1 MGHTSEIGVDPWVW
15 HTGSK
20 LDRLARAWVEGDS
33 GAWNSRWLDEGRL
46 IPWLPALS
54 ITWLEE
60 GWAQTGYEV
69 YSIHCPELERLSW
82 VAAKSRWILFRKW
95 GKVQSCCEALAWAQK
110 GMETIGP
117 FCTGIHACK
126 ACSQTIRHP
135 ETILPQ
141 FQSPS
146 HTALCLRWPCG
157 VLDLVG
163 RAIGSWF
170 GKRSSSATHS
180 SDRKACSWA
189 FDTSQQRCTIHDW
202 GGHWASYLF
211 DDPSWHTSSIRATL
225 CSERLW
231 FSLPP
236 RQLLGEIIQWASTC
250 VGTIDV
256 CREGSIAFEHYFA
269 ARASATVTGE
279 NEVCWLGS
287 PCLLTCDCGISR
299 ALVYYINVVLLGARD
314 HRPSHR
320 ESGGERCQLVSQ
332 DPGNRLDCTDTYAL
346 VHFVCATGS
355 LCGRLLCDCSSSTIG
370 GSAIH
375 SATNVDGQLQRT
387 GLEMGKCFDCDIT
400 HAAQWSMCGC
410 QGSNGDRKGSDP
422 FASTSQALQHHPCIV
437 SIKSSTRFPANG
449 PSGQDRRKPW
459 ARHVNL
465 SCRWALC
472 ESPPTRWTCFRCHWI
487 VVDEADLVRTASIF
501 VAASIKQRRPAVK
514 ILLVSATYGPDT
526 LSHFRVPNRTFH
538 SVDVERPFPISV
550 IDDKFS
556 TDLVMALWTHL
567 SHAMS
572 GQFVLQSAAKRD
584 VHRLSER
591 LETMQIQHQ
600 ALWSGISIDSSSPG
614 YVMTELSRGVTFSLA
629 ISGPRELFA
638 SSGMLFIGAPSR
650 TTVEQRNGR
659 VGRTSAGV
667 AVNLHPGVEREIVPH
682 PSGSE
687 FLQNP
692 DFWQQRLGIVGML
705 MPYEPTPGWVR
716 VNAFW
721 HIHHGLLDMLEV
733 SEQEAS
739 LVADLF
745 HRCMSDEGL
754 CRLLTQQ
761 TLDPELHFEDLR
773 HRNYAGTTQVVD
785 KLNSLEF
792 NWTTARPFQVFRAGN
807 AISFRTLHVRMHR
820 LVFDQPSSPVIQ
832 AGQLE
837 PDVYA
842 ARCLVDPLFG
852 LPPNTRVVSP
862 GAAQRKLSPD
872 QSRYS
877 ALDLACY
884 LNRGWPSHGKYDY
897 SSDLPQALQ
906 PVELGDAS
914 YAESVCQWLS
924 YTLQCPVD
932 AHFLVTGSMKATHRS
947 IRAELGSL
955 RKLTV
960 IADTSTLALVPLL
973 VQTP

>member
-1 MGHTSEIGVDPWVW
+1 MIAILRTLHNEGCAAVKAP
-15 HTGSK
+15 TGTGKGQILLPLLHKHFSTILVLSPSRVARDSQPTAR
-20 LDRLARAWVEGDS
+20 LDRTDANPEQGMLISAVDGHCA
-33 GAWNSRWLDEGRL
+33 SRLQQDER
-46 IPWLPALS
+46 
-54 ITWLEE
+54 
-60 GWAQTGYEV
+60 
-69 YSIHCPELERLSW
+69 
-82 VAAKSRWILFRKW
+82 
-95 GKVQSCCEALAWAQK
+95 
-110 GMETIGP
+110 
-117 FCTGIHACK
+117 
-126 ACSQTIRHP
+126 
-135 ETILPQ
+135 
-141 FQSPS
+141 
-146 HTALCLRWPCG
+146 
-157 VLDLVG
+157 
-163 RAIGSWF
+163 
-170 GKRSSSATHS
+170 
-180 SDRKACSWA
+180 A
-189 FDTSQQRCTIHDW
+189 FD
-202 GGHWASYLF
+202 A
-211 DDPSWHTSSIRATL
+211 
-225 CSERLW
+225 
-231 FSLPP
+231 
-236 RQLLGEIIQWASTC
+236 
-250 VGTIDV
+250 IDL
-256 CREGSIAFEHYFA
+256 I
-269 ARASATVTGE
+269 
-279 NEVCWLGS
+279 
-287 PCLLTCDCGISR
+287 
-299 ALVYYINVVLLGARD
+299 
-314 HRPSHR
+314 
-320 ESGGERCQLVSQ
+320 
-332 DPGNRLDCTDTYAL
+332 
-346 VHFVCATGS
+346 
-355 LCGRLLCDCSSSTIG
+355 
-370 GSAIH
+370 
-375 SATNVDGQLQRT
+375 
-387 GLEMGKCFDCDIT
+387 M
-400 HAAQWSMCGC
+400 
-410 QGSNGDRKGSDP
+410 
-422 FASTSQALQHHPCIV
+422 
-437 SIKSSTRFPANG
+437 
-449 PSGQDRRKPW
+449 
-459 ARHVNL
+459 
-465 SCRWALC
+465 
-472 ESPPTRWTCFRCHWI
+472 
-487 VVDEADLVRTASIF
+487 VDEADLVRTASIF

-572 GQFVLQSAAKRD
+572 GQFVLQSATKRD

-614 YVMTELSRGVTFSLA
+614 YVMTELSRGVTFRNATLA

-947 IRAELGSL
+947 IGAELGSL